1 MCRTPWIIMWKTRMK
16 FQSMDLKSIH
26 FGTLMAVGLFGVS
39 YGLTESEFEKV
50 AALPALVGKQ
60 LPFVPD
66 QSLSLVLGQTVR

>member
-1 MCRTPWIIMWKTRMK
+1 MEV
-16 FQSMDLKSIH
+16 DSIWNL
-26 FGTLMAVGLFGVS
+26 GGGWSLGAS

-66 QSLSLVLGQTVR
+66 PHYH